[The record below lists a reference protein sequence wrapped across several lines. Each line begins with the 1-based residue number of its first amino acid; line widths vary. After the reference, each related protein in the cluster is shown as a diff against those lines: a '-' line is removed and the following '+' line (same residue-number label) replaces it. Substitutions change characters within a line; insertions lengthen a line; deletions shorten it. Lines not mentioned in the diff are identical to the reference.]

1 MSGPRDGYGA
11 HGKARKRARKQGT
24 EVVESP
30 TGPSTLQ
37 LDDGVPLAEGRR
49 TFATWVRRGA
59 LTVLALVVAA
69 GLSGYLG
76 VHTGTVSASD
86 GQWGLTLRYPQ
97 VARPGLDVVWQ
108 ATVHHP
114 GGLGKQVT
122 LAISGDYFNIYETQG
137 FHPEPSDETRD
148 GRMLYLTFTAPPGST
163 FVVDFDAYIQPA
175 SQAGSS
181 ATLAVVDPQTLAPL
195 TSVDFRTRLLP

>member
-1 MSGPRDGYGA
+1 M
-11 HGKARKRARKQGT
+11 
-24 EVVESP
+24 VESP
-30 TGPSTLQ
+30 TGLSTLQ

-49 TFATWVRRGA
+49 SSAIWVRRGA
-59 LTVLALVVAA
+59 LTILALVVAA
-69 GLSGYLG
+69 GLSSYLG
-76 VHTGTVSASD
+76 VHTGTVSADD
-86 GQWGLTLRYPQ
+86 GLWGLNLRYPQ

-122 LAISGDYFNIYETQG
+122 LAISGDYLNIYETQG

-148 GRMLYLTFTAPPGST
+148 GRMLYLTFTAPPGTT